1 MEKTLEKIVLVGINS
16 QYIHTNLAIRYLK
29 NYVEKF
35 SDIEIEIYESNINN
49 QIQSIITDLFNTEA
63 DHIIFSTYIWNKEY
77 VFTLVKELKKIM
89 PKVKITLGGPEVS
102 YNAKESLREN
112 KSIDFVL
119 VGEGEKV
126 LLNFLT
132 KPVNEVRGVAFLEND
147 EFKYLGDEFPI
158 ENLDEIP
165 FPYTEKE
172 LKENIKIL
180 YYESTRGCPFS
191 CSYCLSSI
199 DKGVRYWSLER
210 VKKDLSKFIDS
221 GVELVKFVD
230 RTFNLRKDRY
240 LGIWSHLLENYRE
253 NITFHFEINANI
265 FDDEVIEFLK
275 TVPEGYFQFEI
286 GVQSINKETMNSI
299 NRRNLLERL
308 EKNIK
313 AISKNIHLHVDLI
326 AGLPHDTYETFKD
339 SFNYVYNLDAE
350 MIQLGFLKILNGT
363 KISKEIEEYDYK
375 YMEFPPYEIL
385 SNSFISYGELV
396 KLKNLEK
403 MLDYYYNS
411 EKFKYSVNYIIK
423 NNYSTP
429 FEFFEEIA
437 EYYREN
443 NLLTVGHK
451 IVSIFNHLMEFYNNK
466 NFEGKEIFI
475 EYLKLDYLML
485 GKPGSYPQWF
495 ESEKDKERYNEIIIS
510 KNYKSSREAYKKTEF
525 EKFNY
530 NVLKNVDGEI
540 EILFNYM
547 PKKVEL
553 EVVSEKK

>member
-1 MEKTLEKIVLVGINS
+1 MEKKSEKIVLVGINS

-29 NYVEKF
+29 NYVKKF
-35 SDIEIEIYESNINN
+35 SDIQIEIYESNINS
-49 QIQSIITDLFNTEA
+49 QIQTIITDLFNTQA

-77 VFTLVKELKKIM
+77 VFTLVKELKKIL
-89 PKVKITLGGPEVS
+89 PNVRITLGGPEVS
-102 YNAKESLREN
+102 YNAEESLREN
-112 KSIDFVL
+112 SCIDFVL
-119 VGEGEKV
+119 VGEGERV

-132 KPVNEVRGVAFLEND
+132 KSVAEVRGVAFLD
-147 EFKYLGDEFPI
+147 GGEFRYLGDEFPI

-165 FPYTEKE
+165 FPYTETE

-230 RTFNLRKDRY
+230 RTFNLKKDRY
-240 LGIWSHLLENYRE
+240 LGVWSHLLENYKE

-275 TVPEGYFQFEI
+275 KVPEGYFQFEI
-286 GVQSINKETMNSI
+286 GVQSINKDTMNSI

-339 SFNYVYNLDAE
+339 SFNYVYDLDAE

-363 KISKEIEEYDYK
+363 KISKEITDYNYK

-385 SNSFISYGELV
+385 SNNFISYGELV
-396 KLKNLEK
+396 KLKNIEK

-411 EKFKYSVNYIIK
+411 EKFRYSVGYIVK
-423 NNYSTP
+423 NNYSSP

-437 EYYREN
+437 EYYRKN

-451 IVSIFNHLMEFYNNK
+451 VVSIFNHLMDFYNNK
-466 NFEGKEIFI
+466 NFEGKKIFV

-495 ESEKDKERYNEIIIS
+495 ISQKDKERYNEIIVS
-510 KNYKSSREAYKKTEF
+510 KNYSSSREAYKKTEF
-525 EKFNY
+525 EKFNF
-530 NVLKNVDGEI
+530 NVLKDEVGEI

-547 PKKVEL
+547 PKNVEL
-553 EVVSEKK
+553 EVILEKK

>member
-1 MEKTLEKIVLVGINS
+1 MVGINS

-35 SDIEIEIYESNINN
+35 SDIQIEIYESNINS
-49 QIQSIITDLFNTEA
+49 QIQTIITDLFNTQA

-77 VFTLVKELKKIM
+77 VFTLVKELKKIL
-89 PKVKITLGGPEVS
+89 PNVRITLGGPEVS
-102 YNAKESLREN
+102 YNAEESLREN
-112 KSIDFVL
+112 SCIDFVL
-119 VGEGEKV
+119 VGEGERV

-132 KPVNEVRGVAFLEND
+132 KSVAEVRGVAFLD
-147 EFKYLGDEFPI
+147 GGEFRYLGDEFPI

-165 FPYTEKE
+165 FPYTETE

-230 RTFNLRKDRY
+230 RTFNLKKDRY
-240 LGIWSHLLENYRE
+240 LGVWSHLLENYKE

-275 TVPEGYFQFEI
+275 KVPEGYFQFEI
-286 GVQSINKETMNSI
+286 GVQSINKDTMNSI

-339 SFNYVYNLDAE
+339 SFNYVYDLDAE

-363 KISKEIEEYDYK
+363 KISKEITDYNYK

-385 SNSFISYGELV
+385 SNNFISYGELV
-396 KLKNLEK
+396 KLKNIEK

-411 EKFKYSVNYIIK
+411 EKFRYSVGYIVK
-423 NNYSTP
+423 NNYSSP

-437 EYYREN
+437 EYYRKN

-451 IVSIFNHLMEFYNNK
+451 VVSIFNHLMDFYNNK
-466 NFEGKEIFI
+466 NFEGKKIFV

-495 ESEKDKERYNEIIIS
+495 ISQKDKERYNEIIVS
-510 KNYKSSREAYKKTEF
+510 KNYSSSREAYKKTEF
-525 EKFNY
+525 EKFNFD
-530 NVLKNVDGEI
+530 VLKDEVGEI

-547 PKKVEL
+547 PKNVEL
-553 EVVSEKK
+553 EVILEKK

>member
-1 MEKTLEKIVLVGINS
+1 MEKKSEKIVLVGINS

-35 SDIEIEIYESNINN
+35 SDIQIEIYESNINS
-49 QIQSIITDLFNTEA
+49 QIQTIITDLFNTQA

-77 VFTLVKELKKIM
+77 VFTLVKELKKIL
-89 PKVKITLGGPEVS
+89 PNVRITLGGPEVS
-102 YNAKESLREN
+102 YNAEESLREN
-112 KSIDFVL
+112 SCIDFVL
-119 VGEGEKV
+119 VGEGERV

-132 KPVNEVRGVAFLEND
+132 KSVAEVRGVAFLD
-147 EFKYLGDEFPI
+147 GGEFRYLGDEFPI

-165 FPYTEKE
+165 FPYTETE

-230 RTFNLRKDRY
+230 RTFNLKKDRY
-240 LGIWSHLLENYRE
+240 LGVWSHLLENYKE

-275 TVPEGYFQFEI
+275 KVPEGYFQFEI
-286 GVQSINKETMNSI
+286 GVQSINKDTMNSI

-339 SFNYVYNLDAE
+339 SFNYVYDLDAE

-363 KISKEIEEYDYK
+363 KISKEITDYNYK

-385 SNSFISYGELV
+385 SNNFISYGELV
-396 KLKNLEK
+396 KLKNIEK

-411 EKFKYSVNYIIK
+411 EKFRYSVGYIVK
-423 NNYSTP
+423 NNYSSP

-437 EYYREN
+437 EYYRKN

-451 IVSIFNHLMEFYNNK
+451 VVSIFNHLMDFYNNK
-466 NFEGKEIFI
+466 NFEGKKIFV

-495 ESEKDKERYNEIIIS
+495 ISQKDKERYNEIIVS
-510 KNYKSSREAYKKTEF
+510 KNYSSSREAYKKTEF
-525 EKFNY
+525 EKFNF
-530 NVLKNVDGEI
+530 NVLKDEVGEI

-547 PKKVEL
+547 PKNVEL
-553 EVVSEKK
+553 EVILEKK

>member
-1 MEKTLEKIVLVGINS
+1 MVGINS

-29 NYVEKF
+29 NYVKKF
-35 SDIEIEIYESNINN
+35 SDIQIEIYESNINS
-49 QIQSIITDLFNTEA
+49 QIQTIITDLFNTQA

-77 VFTLVKELKKIM
+77 VFTLVKELKKIL
-89 PKVKITLGGPEVS
+89 PNVRITLGGPEVS
-102 YNAKESLREN
+102 YNAEESLREN
-112 KSIDFVL
+112 SCIDFVL
-119 VGEGEKV
+119 VGEGERV

-132 KPVNEVRGVAFLEND
+132 KSVAEVRGVAFLD
-147 EFKYLGDEFPI
+147 GGEFRYLGDEFPI

-165 FPYTEKE
+165 FPYTETE

-230 RTFNLRKDRY
+230 RTFNLKKDRY
-240 LGIWSHLLENYRE
+240 LGVWSHLLENYKE

-275 TVPEGYFQFEI
+275 KVPEGYFQFEI
-286 GVQSINKETMNSI
+286 GVQSINKDTMNSI

-339 SFNYVYNLDAE
+339 SFNYVYDLDAE

-363 KISKEIEEYDYK
+363 KISKEITDYNYK

-385 SNSFISYGELV
+385 SNNFISYGELV
-396 KLKNLEK
+396 KLKNIEK

-411 EKFKYSVNYIIK
+411 EKFRYSVGYIVK
-423 NNYSTP
+423 NNYSSP

-437 EYYREN
+437 EYYRKN

-451 IVSIFNHLMEFYNNK
+451 VVSIFNHLMDFYNNK
-466 NFEGKEIFI
+466 NFEGKKIFV

-495 ESEKDKERYNEIIIS
+495 ISQKDKERYNEIIVS
-510 KNYKSSREAYKKTEF
+510 KNYSSSREAYKKTEF
-525 EKFNY
+525 EKFNF
-530 NVLKNVDGEI
+530 NVLKDEVGEI

-547 PKKVEL
+547 PKNVEL
-553 EVVSEKK
+553 EVILEKK